1 MNQNQTES
9 KPADAKQQSGKGLD
23 GTLCY
28 ASSLARKFH
37 DAYERLAPQFGY
49 ETRPDTKVYDP
60 DTPNGR
66 LMAAVCVE
74 VMAEFME
81 QLRAIAE
88 MPEYDQDDAHRL
100 RGMARRFLSHNV
112 ESIHPESKP

>member
-1 MNQNQTES
+1 MPDDSDNTAGS
-9 KPADAKQQSGKGLD
+9 DCPS
-23 GTLCY
+23 TPCS
-28 ASSLARKFH
+28 ASLLARRFH

-49 ETRPDTKVYDP
+49 DTRPDTKVYDP

-74 VMAEFME
+74 VMSEFTD

-100 RGMARRFLSHNV
+100 RGMARQFLLQNANCPSA
-112 ESIHPESKP
+112 PQ